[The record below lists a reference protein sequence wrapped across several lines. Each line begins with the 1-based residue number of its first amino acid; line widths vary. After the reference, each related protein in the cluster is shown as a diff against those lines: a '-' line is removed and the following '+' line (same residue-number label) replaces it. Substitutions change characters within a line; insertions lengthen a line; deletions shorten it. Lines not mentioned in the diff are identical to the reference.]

1 MVKREGQ
8 PEHAVKEVMSRMRAA
23 DLSQVQVLDLSQ
35 NFSVDSPPFAYY
47 EGPTIKWVKK
57 LAFEGVNAQLISS
70 TNHIATHLD
79 SPLHFYDPGP
89 DVSRIP
95 ITELVGPACIVD
107 LQQFGIGDY
116 DIYGSEHFEQWE
128 RKYDIAIERGDILI
142 IHTGYHAYYNEDW
155 SPATR
160 EQHPDAGPNLPR
172 CFLRHPGPRAEF
184 CQWVLDRGIRWLAV
198 DAISTD
204 HPFNTKVRDARPD
217 LVPEVEAK
225 IGMSLEK
232 AFPWPRDYQAT
243 HTILFP
249 KGIYHVENVGGD
261 VDRVLNQRLWVG
273 CFPFRFKGGE
283 AAFSRFVAFVQA

>member
-1 MVKREGQ
+1 MSMV
-8 PEHAVKEVMSRMRAA
+8 
-23 DLSQVQVLDLSQ
+23 DLSNVRVLDLSQ

-47 EGPTIKWVKK
+47 DGPTIKWVKK

-79 SPLHFYDPGP
+79 SPLHFHDPGP
-89 DVSRIP
+89 DVSGIP
-95 ITELVGPACIVD
+95 IAQLVGPACVVD

-116 DIYGSEHFEQWE
+116 DIYGPEHFEQWE
-128 RKYDIAIERGDILI
+128 KMYGITISRGDILV

-160 EQHPDAGPNLPR
+160 ERHPDAGPDLPR
-172 CFLRHPGPRAEF
+172 SFLKHPGPRAEF

-204 HPFNTKVRDARPD
+204 HPFNTNVRRARPD

-225 IGMSLEK
+225 IGMPLDE

-243 HTILFP
+243 HTLLFP
-249 KGIYHVENVGGD
+249 KGVYHVENVGGEI
-261 VDRVLNQRLWVG
+261 DRVLNQRVWVG